1 MAFQSTY
8 DVIVLGAGN
17 AALVAALA
25 AHERGARVL
34 VLEKAPYEY
43 RGGNSRLTAGVFRFG
58 YVSLAALRELV
69 PALTDAAWEAS
80 DLCPYTPENFYT
92 DLMRLSEGLA
102 DAELT
107 QLLVTQAY
115 DTAVWMRDRGVR
127 WELATVPPGVQ
138 SARAQAS
145 FVRTPGE
152 GPGLMEMLF
161 RSVEQRGIEVG
172 YQTAG
177 QRLYVNDQGRVEG
190 IQVKAPGGVY
200 DLGTRAVVL
209 ACGGFAA
216 NVEMRVRYLGP
227 RWNVVKVRGMRY
239 NTGDG
244 LKMALEIGAQP
255 YGHWGDA
262 YTTPVDAGAPEYA
275 WPALTDRT
283 RRGQHPYCLLVNIDG
298 RRFAD
303 EGADIASF
311 TYARMGRDIQEQPQR
326 LAFQIFDAKTEPLA
340 ALPMQREYYATA
352 TPIMANS
359 IAELAD
365 KLGLERQA
373 LVCEVATFNRAVDPV
388 TPFDPTTLDGKGTR
402 GLTPPK
408 SNWALRLDT
417 PPFVAYPV
425 TSGITFTYGGLKIN
439 RRAQVL
445 DTSDLVIPGL
455 YAAGELTGGFFYYN
469 YPGGAGLTRGAVTG
483 LRAGRSAVED
493 G

>member
-1 MAFQSTY
+1 MACRSTY

-25 AHERGARVL
+25 AHEQGARVL
-34 VLEKAPYEY
+34 VLEKAPYEC

-58 YVSLAALRELV
+58 YASLAALRALV
-69 PALTDAAWEAS
+69 PETTDAAWEAI
-80 DLCPYTPENFYT
+80 DICPYTPDDFYT

-102 DAELT
+102 DPELT
-107 QLLVTQAY
+107 QLLVTQAC
-115 DTAVWMRDRGVR
+115 DTAAWMRAQGVK
-127 WELATVPPGVQ
+127 WELAVVPPAAQ
-138 SARAQAS
+138 TARAQAS

-152 GPGLMEMLF
+152 GPGLVEMLF
-161 RSVEQRGIEVG
+161 SSMEHRGIAVC

-177 QRLYVNDQGRVEG
+177 QRLYVNSQGRVEG
-190 IQVKAPGGVY
+190 VQVRAPAGVY
-200 DLGTRAVVL
+200 DLGATAVVL

-227 RWNVVKVRGMRY
+227 LWNVVKVRGMRY
-239 NTGDG
+239 NTGEG
-244 LKMALEIGAQP
+244 IKMALEIGAQP
-255 YGHWGDA
+255 YGHWSDA

-275 WPALTDRT
+275 SPALTDRT
-283 RRGQHPYCLLVNIDG
+283 RRGQHPYCLLVNADA
-298 RRFAD
+298 RRFVD
-303 EGADIASF
+303 EGADVASF
-311 TYARMGRDIQEQPQR
+311 TYARMGRCIQEQPQR
-326 LAFQIFDAKTEPLA
+326 LAFQIFDAKTEPMT

-352 TPIMANS
+352 TPITANS
-359 IAELAD
+359 IEELAD

-373 LVCEVATFNRAVDPV
+373 LVHEVAKFNRAADADG
-388 TPFDPTTLDGKGTR
+388 PFDPTVLDGKRTR

-445 DTSDLVIPGL
+445 DTSDLPIPGL

-483 LRAGRSAVED
+483 LLAGRSAVED
-493 G
+493 M